1 MPCKEFRVGV
11 FFDGTGNSKE
21 ESATYSNVAK
31 LHELYEVKK
40 EKQFVTTKI
49 YVTGVGTAKKG
60 DGSYMQVAENDGTGY
75 YGGHANEGG
84 LAMGTG
90 DGGARRIYDAIDRVT
105 ELLDAHP
112 YGDKKEEFKNRQID
126 VFGFSRGAA
135 EARDFV
141 NTFIEKKI
149 NKYPKKYG
157 DVRFNFIGIFDTVG
171 SFGVAGN
178 DIDYK
183 PRREYVNETGEGSLG
198 WSGVEDHQDDKRY
211 ESYNFNLAAGSAKHI
226 VHFTAADEVRHNFPL
241 YECVGEEV
249 VCIGAHS
256 DVGGGYETHVS
267 ERLAIGTQKL
277 PANQAK
283 ELHSL
288 GWKYHEKVD
297 ATMIAMSSYGSG
309 MPNLNAVDPINT
321 DAYFSLDRVLG
332 NELAHVALH
341 LMHQK
346 AVASGVPLKSAET
359 YPISPSIQ
367 SYYDYALHAG
377 NNLTGYPDRSRLWFN
392 HAHQSATHP
401 NDILPYPLR
410 LKTRVTDVSSVDR
423 VEANDAHVIGNMP
436 KREHYTNKT
445 SLAVTPKTT

>member
-21 ESATYSNVAK
+21 EKATYSNVAK
-31 LHELYEVKK
+31 LHELYDVKQ
-40 EKQFVTTKI
+40 ERAFVSTKI

-60 DGSYMQVAENDGTGY
+60 DGSYMQVDEEDGGTGY
-75 YGGHANEGG
+75 YGGHANEGS

-90 DGGARRIYDAIDRVT
+90 DGGARRIYDTIDRVA
-105 ELLDAHP
+105 ELLDAYP
-112 YGDKKEEFKNRQID
+112 YGDKKEEFKKREID

-141 NTFIEKKI
+141 NTFTKKKI
-149 NKYPKKYG
+149 NKDKDSYG

-171 SFGVAGN
+171 SFGIAGN

-183 PRREYVNETGEGSLG
+183 PRREYAHKTGEGSLG
-198 WSGVEDHQDDKRY
+198 WSGVEDHQEDKRY

-256 DVGGGYETHVS
+256 DVGGGYETRVN

-277 PANQAK
+277 PADQAQ
-283 ELHSL
+283 ELRSL
-288 GWKYHEKVD
+288 GWKYHEKIDPVS
-297 ATMIAMSSYGSG
+297 IAMSSYDSS
-309 MPNLNAVDPINT
+309 MPNLNAVDPVNT
-321 DAYFSLDRVLG
+321 DAYFYLDRVLG
-332 NELAHVALH
+332 NELAYVALH

-346 AVASGVPLKSAET
+346 AVASGVPLKGVEA
-359 YPISPSIQ
+359 YPVDASLQ

-377 NNLTGYPDRSRLWFN
+377 NNLTDYPDRSRLWFN

-401 NDILPYPLR
+401 NHILPYPLR
-410 LKTRVTDVSSVDR
+410 LKTRVTNISVDT

-436 KREHYTNKT
+436 KRERYANRTG
-445 SLAVTPKTT
+445 LAVVAG